1 MEGQN
6 RKLIV
11 ALCMHRSGSSLTTN
25 ILEKLGMAL
34 GPFPLVDAAPSN
46 PYGHFESIPFHSLC
60 RRVQEW
66 AYGFAD
72 DVPDDPSVLAR
83 FTETNGSWPTDLEL
97 PQEWLDE
104 GEEITRQLIA
114 SGPIS
119 GFKDPRTVLVWPFWQ
134 QVFARIEDVEIIAAS
149 LLRSPHEIAMSLC
162 TRSRGDIPY
171 WAALDAV
178 GVHLQQM
185 KAAHDELGPASHVVR
200 FGTSHFWDDMK
211 GLSLACGL
219 AWDDEKVRR
228 VYDPTCVH
236 HKAAVVAHRSQA
248 ILNELGRKAWAEFD
262 PTSNAE
268 RLAQD
273 ARKYEATMHA
283 QLSAARRELG
293 KSVVACLEAQESA
306 EPTGA
311 KPREEGAKAVEVRR
325 ELVMTK
331 AALAESEKAFH
342 IAMTSLKESEK
353 HLYRVSESLVSTRAR
368 LVQSEQAVT
377 EAQLQLADA
386 HRRLAE
392 AHDREVRL
400 IDQVEQ
406 AQQGSKAEVE
416 AERKR
421 TEDERKRVGAERS
434 RTEAVQLRLDA
445 MEEAAARRE
454 RQLARSLERE
464 EKRWL
469 ENLALRRRLD
479 KFESNSIIGAAVK
492 GKRQIKQ
499 IWLKLR
505 HIGPNGEPRSTRVD
519 RPL

>member
-1 MEGQN
+1 MDGPN
-6 RKLIV
+6 RKLVV

-66 AYGFAD
+66 AFGFAD
-72 DVPDDPSVLAR
+72 DVPDDPAILAR
-83 FTETNGSWPTDLEL
+83 FVETNGAWPTDLEL

-114 SGPIS
+114 SGPIA
-119 GFKDPRTVLVWPFWQ
+119 GFKDPRAVLVWPFWR
-134 QVFARIEDVEIIAAS
+134 QVFARIEDVEIVAAS

-178 GVHLQQM
+178 GVHLQHMQ
-185 KAAHDELGPASHVVR
+185 AAHDELGTASHVVR
-200 FGTSHFWDDMK
+200 FGTGHFWDDMK
-211 GLSLACGL
+211 RLAQACGL
-219 AWDDEKVRR
+219 DWDDEKVRR

-236 HKAAVVAHRSQA
+236 HKSAVVAHRSQT
-248 ILNELGRKAWAEFD
+248 ILNELGDDAWTEYE
-262 PTSNAE
+262 PGPNAE
-268 RLAQD
+268 RLAAD
-273 ARKYEATMHA
+273 SRKYEATMHS

-293 KSVVACLEAQESA
+293 KAIVACKEAPKSA
-306 EPTGA
+306 EAAGT
-311 KPREEGAKAVEVRR
+311 RSHEDSAKAIEVRR
-325 ELVMTK
+325 ELIVTK
-331 AALAESEKAFH
+331 AALAEAEKAFS
-342 IAMTSLKESEK
+342 ISMTSLKESEK
-353 HLYRVSESLVSTRAR
+353 HLYRVSESLVTTRAR
-368 LVQSEQAVT
+368 LVQSEQAVA
-377 EAQLQLADA
+377 EAHQ
-386 HRRLAE
+386 RLAE
-392 AHDREVRL
+392 AHDREIRL
-400 IDQVEQ
+400 LAQVEQ
-406 AQQGSKAEVE
+406 AQQGSKADVE

-421 TEDERKRVGAERS
+421 TGAERS
-434 RTEAVQLRLDA
+434 RAEAVQLRLDS

-469 ENLALRRRLD
+469 ENLALRRRLE

-492 GKRQIKQ
+492 GRQQIKQ

-505 HIGPNGEPRSTRVD
+505 HIGPNGEPRSARVD